1 MRIKTALW
9 IMGSRVLSSS
19 LFGRELNTSCIKGIY
34 YKMTYIKG
42 QIGKIVLR
50 FFYKDDIV

>member
-1 MRIKTALW
+1 MRSIL
-9 IMGSRVLSSS
+9 LSDSP
-19 LFGRELNTSCIKGIY
+19 FGRELNTSCIKGIY